1 MHPRQ
6 EIREA
11 IRARLAQVTGTK
23 NVAQYPEG
31 YDYTL
36 EEGDEGYIEPILQNL
51 YWTAADD
58 RVHKSRSVEVTPD
71 ELPMLLVSAK
81 DEQVELVNKT
91 HFEGGYRRTLTLHV
105 EGLVEALDDV
115 EDDLDRMALGIEGAL
130 DGLVIEGTE
139 SAHLMLRSTDIDVDR
154 EGELPL
160 GAIRLTYEVIYNSHR
175 LGVDLGLWDR
185 DYPNNCP
192 APQITK
198 VIIRSHI
205 PEGSVDYSTM
215 EVDL

>member
-6 EIREA
+6 QIREA
-11 IRARLAQVTGTK
+11 IRDRIAASTGT
-23 NVAQYPEG
+23 NDIAQYPEG

-36 EEGDEGYIEPILQNL
+36 EEGDEGYVAPILQKL
-51 YWTAADD
+51 YWTAAED
-58 RVHKSRSVEVTPD
+58 RVKKSRSLEVTPD
-71 ELPMLLVSAK
+71 DLPMILVSAK
-81 DEQVELVNKT
+81 EETVEQINKA

-105 EGLVEALDDV
+105 EGIIEALDDV

-130 DGLVIEGTE
+130 DGLIIEGTE
-139 SAHLMLRSTDIDVDR
+139 SAHLMLRGTDIDVDR

-192 APQITK
+192 APNITK
-198 VIIRSHI
+198 ITLRSFI